1 MEPSRNGPFRYL
13 PVVKRAPIKWPH
25 GARVAFWVAP
35 NVEFFPFN
43 QAVPFGIGINP
54 DVLAWSQRDYGGR
67 VGVFRLMKVLAKHGI
82 RATVALNADVC
93 DEYPE
98 VIEEALKLD
107 WEFMGHGESNSNM
120 VDGMDL
126 AEQKRS
132 IAATF
137 DRIKKATGTRPRG
150 WLSPGVRMN
159 WDTPDILIDVGC
171 EYYCDFVNDD
181 QPYLINIDGRQLV
194 NVPYSSEMND

>member
-1 MEPSRNGPFRYL
+1 MEPSRSGPFRYL

-43 QAVPFGIGINP
+43 QAVPFGIGIDP

-132 IAATF
+132 ITATF

-159 WDTPDILIDVGC
+159 
-171 EYYCDFVNDD
+171 
-181 QPYLINIDGRQLV
+181 
-194 NVPYSSEMND
+194 